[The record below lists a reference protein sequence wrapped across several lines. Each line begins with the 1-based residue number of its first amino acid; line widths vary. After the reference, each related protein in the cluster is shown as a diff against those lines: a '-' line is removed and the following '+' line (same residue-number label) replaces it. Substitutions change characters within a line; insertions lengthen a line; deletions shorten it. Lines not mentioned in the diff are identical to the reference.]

1 MDNNAQTPVTQP
13 QPEAQPPMQTPEPV
27 KSSLKTM
34 WYVMAVLVV
43 LVLIGGVYMLA
54 KRPNKTV
61 QPTTVI
67 QQPTIQ
73 PKLTLPR
80 SKPLGIITNVV
91 TTTSLDAQ
99 GNPVSPTSSF
109 SATTKTIY
117 LAVSLNNAKVGTK
130 VEYVRYLNG
139 KYLDKNA
146 LKIVIGF
153 TLCRKNKEFLY
164 T

>member
-1 MDNNAQTPVTQP
+1 
-13 QPEAQPPMQTPEPV
+13 MQTPEPV

-117 LAVSLNNAKVGTK
+117 LAVSLNNAKVGT
-130 VEYVRYLNG
+130 
-139 KYLDKNA
+139 
-146 LKIVIGF
+146 
-153 TLCRKNKEFLY
+153 
-164 T
+164 